1 MSDSQTVARGTTLLS
16 SVTEIVS
23 VYLQQNK
30 AEPGQLSQI
39 ITSVTEAL
47 RSALPDAPRTVSET
61 HEGSAAAPSESRAGE
76 DTDGEAQQPAAAV
89 SAPVEPAVPV
99 EQSVFSDYL
108 VCLECGLKQKLL
120 KKHLR
125 IAHGLSPQDYRKRWS
140 LDAKYPM
147 AAPSFAEGKR
157 EMAKRIG
164 LGRGRPA
171 DKEANRGVEAAP
183 PPAASSP
190 ERKGRGRKAAAV
202 EGQNGVDSG
211 KRAGRGRKP
220 RGAGVPAGIA

>member
-1 MSDSQTVARGTTLLS
+1 MTLLS

-30 AEPGQLSQI
+30 AEPKQLSQI
-39 ITSVTEAL
+39 ITSVTDAL
-47 RSALPDAPRTVSET
+47 RTALSGTP
-61 HEGSAAAPSESRAGE
+61 GSAAEMQQDSADASGESHAAE
-76 DTDGEAQQPAAAV
+76 NAAEVAQPAAAAAP
-89 SAPVEPAVPV
+89 APVEPAVPV
-99 EQSVFSDYL
+99 EDSVASDYL
-108 VCLECGLKQKLL
+108 ICLECGLKQKLL

-164 LGRGRPA
+164 LGRGRPGGA
-171 DKEANRGVEAAP
+171 TGKGAPEAAP
-183 PPAASSP
+183 AAAPVASAP
-190 ERKGRGRKAAAV
+190 ERKR
-202 EGQNGVDSG
+202 
-211 KRAGRGRKP
+211 GRGRKP
-220 RGAGVPAGIA
+220 SAAAGQNSVGSGKSTGRGRRSKSAGVSAGIA

>member
-1 MSDSQTVARGTTLLS
+1 MTLLS

-30 AEPGQLSQI
+30 AEPRQLSQI
-39 ITSVTEAL
+39 ITSVTDAL
-47 RSALPDAPRTVSET
+47 RTALSGAP
-61 HEGSAAAPSESRAGE
+61 GSAVEMQQDSADASGESHAAENAAE
-76 DTDGEAQQPAAAV
+76 VAQPAAA
-89 SAPVEPAVPV
+89 AAPAVPV
-99 EQSVFSDYL
+99 ADSVASDYL
-108 VCLECGLKQKLL
+108 ICLECGLKQKLL

-164 LGRGRPA
+164 LGRGRPGGA
-171 DKEANRGVEAAP
+171 TGKGAPEAAP
-183 PPAASSP
+183 AAAPAASAP
-190 ERKGRGRKAAAV
+190 ERKRGRGRKASAAA
-202 EGQNGVDSG
+202 GQNSVDSG
-211 KRAGRGRKP
+211 KSTGRGRRSKS
-220 RGAGVPAGIA
+220 AGVSAGIA